1 MKITSVEM
9 YFHILEE
16 NEHNDH
22 SRDTF
27 KTLLIFVVVV
37 VQETTDTYKEGNCIF
52 LFLLKLETFQK

>member
-27 KTLLIFVVVV
+27 KTLLIFFCCSGDNRYL
-37 VQETTDTYKEGNCIF
+37 QRGKLCIF